1 MRCGPSYHVSNIR
14 GPKTNLKLSRSRTL
28 TWKFH
33 RFTPQS
39 HLKICRDSQSL
50 TTFSWCVPFTPAHMG
65 FLLVPSVCP
74 NKLIWS
80 RPITVTL
87 SRTVPLLCR
96 TTAYRL
102 NFVSMVGA
110 IWSVRHE
117 GRVLLCIYY
126 SLLRDYIAF
135 SFHSHK
141 KFIDRRGSSGT
152 RSIIEYL
159 TAMLTAQ
166 LGTIMK
172 KVSKS

>member
-1 MRCGPSYHVSNIR
+1 MKI
-14 GPKTNLKLSRSRTL
+14 LS
-28 TWKFH
+28 FH
-33 RFTPQS
+33 SQS

-74 NKLIWS
+74 NKPIWS

-87 SRTVPLLCR
+87 SRAVPLLCR

-102 NFVSMVGA
+102 NFVSMVSA

-126 SLLRDYIAF
+126 SFLRDYIAF

-141 KFIDRRGSSGT
+141 KSIDRRGSSGT

-159 TAMLTAQ
+159 IAMLTAQ
-166 LGTIMK
+166 FGTIT
-172 KVSKS
+172 KSYQRVKGLHS